1 MTNVVPTDRSA
12 PAGATSED
20 GALLGL
26 LFELVAGIYRAPGEP
41 LREDL
46 DSGALLAALETVA
59 DATGVEAPELP
70 SPAWPALQS
79 SHVELFV
86 SSPSG
91 VAAPP
96 YVGFAIDD
104 EVMGPSA
111 QLLGAAFADYGIEV
125 QDTWR
130 DLPDH
135 LAAVAEGG
143 ALLVRSGRSDAALA
157 LLEGF
162 VAPWFERYTDAVAER
177 DTSAFYGPITH
188 FLRRTIEEVTRESRS

>member
-1 MTNVVPTDRSA
+1 MTNVVPIDRSA
-12 PAGATSED
+12 SAGATSED

-26 LFELVAGIYRAPGEP
+26 VFQLIAGIYRSPSDA
-41 LREDL
+41 LRADI
-46 DSGALLAALETVA
+46 DSGALRAALEAVA
-59 DATGVEAPELP
+59 DATGIEAPELP
-70 SPAWPALQS
+70 TPGWPALQS
-79 SHVELFV
+79 THVDLFV

-111 QLLGAAFADYGIEV
+111 QLLGAAFADYGIEL

-143 ALLVRSGRSDAALA
+143 ALLVRSGRSDAARA
-157 LLEGF
+157 LLAGF
-162 VAPWFERYTDAVAER
+162 VAPWFERYTDAVAKR
-177 DTSAFYGPITH
+177 DTSAFYGPVTH